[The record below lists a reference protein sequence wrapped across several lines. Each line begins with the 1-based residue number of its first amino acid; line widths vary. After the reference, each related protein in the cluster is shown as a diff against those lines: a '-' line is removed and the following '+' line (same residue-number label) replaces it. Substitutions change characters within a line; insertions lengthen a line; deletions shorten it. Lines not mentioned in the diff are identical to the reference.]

1 MKMNLE
7 TQVDQVAQA
16 LEAADLFFGHGTDN
30 AYDEA
35 VWLVLEAAGLDPG
48 ADDVP
53 WQQDLS
59 ESQIASIQ
67 NLLSLRI
74 QTREPLA
81 YLVNRAWFAG
91 NDFYIDSRAIVP
103 RSHIGEWIPERF
115 APWLADGEVG
125 AILDLCT
132 GSGCIAVSLA
142 LAFPE
147 ARVHASDLSAE
158 ALEVAKLNVDRYGVQ
173 SQLRLVQSDLFE
185 ALSGE
190 RYDLIVCNPPYVSDE
205 LMHALPEEYRHE
217 PELAF
222 AGGVSGL
229 DFIERLLKEAPAHL
243 NPDGLL
249 IVEAGSANDALEAA
263 YPKASFTWL
272 MSQNEEAVV
281 FAISAEELKTLR

>member
-1 MKMNLE
+1 MCSS
-7 TQVDQVAQA
+7 
-16 LEAADLFFGHGTDN
+16 DL
-30 AYDEA
+30 
-35 VWLVLEAAGLDPG
+35 
-48 ADDVP
+48 
-53 WQQDLS
+53 
-59 ESQIASIQ
+59 
-67 NLLSLRI
+67 
-74 QTREPLA
+74 
-81 YLVNRAWFAG
+81 
-91 NDFYIDSRAIVP
+91 
-103 RSHIGEWIPERF
+103 
-115 APWLADGEVG
+115 
-125 AILDLCT
+125 LDLCT